1 MLKKALLSCCFA
13 AGMSLAQTYD
23 LPIVFVDTKGKCLD
37 KNVTEKIPATMRVLD
52 GKTNSVADSAKGTLY
67 DIGIKVR
74 GQSSAL
80 FPKPGYG
87 VEVRDEK
94 GEGLDVS
101 LFGLPPADDW
111 VFHGPYVDKS
121 MMRNALAHWLF
132 RQAGHYSPRTKH
144 FDLYINGV

>member
-67 DIGIKVR
+67 DI
-74 GQSSAL
+74 
-80 FPKPGYG
+80 
-87 VEVRDEK
+87 
-94 GEGLDVS
+94 
-101 LFGLPPADDW
+101 PPC
-111 VFHGPYVDKS
+111 S
-121 MMRNALAHWLF
+121 RS
-132 RQAGHYSPRTKH
+132 QAMA
-144 FDLYINGV
+144 